1 MIQKY
6 QWGNPLIQT
15 NEQQRGKVQTWGNRG
30 IKQVGM
36 QAKQA
41 EEQNS
46 QLRKADARANRKT
59 KAPMQQNN
67 TAILQDALWRAG
79 AFKGIKDRKG
89 REVTYNTAV
98 DGISGTM
105 TKTAMENARKMGY
118 VINNNGSLS
127 KMSDITGD
135 VVKNAKQQSRQPQA
149 KQPRRNGL
157 AEMYGMTHAAAT
169 GGMSR
174 LPQPAQKKYTQ
185 YTEIDPN
192 DRQGFAEWLY
202 NEGSKHGVSNF
213 TDVTSA
219 LGRNFTGLGITIRPG
234 EGTKKQA
241 VALHL
246 YDRNDISQH
255 NDTINHYLGYMKG
268 SDNYK
273 WQQLNGGKKA
283 HDKRGLM
290 NRATKTPGEFLLG
303 RFSMMET
310 PDKYEVTNET
320 YNFNPSGT
328 DYAYNKVKDGTATAY
343 DKIRHVAGTYG
354 ANKDIPVKLEV
365 PKSQVLA
372 WYNQYKNR

>member
-6 QWGNPLIQT
+6 QYGNPLLQSDHKR
-15 NEQQRGKVQTWGNRG
+15 RGKISTWTNRG
-30 IKQVGM
+30 IKQVGI

-41 EEQNS
+41 ENNIRQF
-46 QLRKADARANRKT
+46 RKADARANRKT
-59 KAPMQQNN
+59 KVPMKSNN
-67 TAILQDALWRAG
+67 LAKLQEDLWKIG
-79 AFKGIKDRKG
+79 AFRGIKDRHG

-98 DGISGTM
+98 DGIEGNM
-105 TKTAMENARKMGY
+105 TRTAIANARKMGY
-118 VINNNGSLS
+118 IVNSNGMLQRS
-127 KMSDITGD
+127 
-135 VVKNAKQQSRQPQA
+135 KQQAKPQQTKPQA
-149 KQPRRNGL
+149 RRNGL

-174 LPQPAQKKYTQ
+174 LPQPAQKKYIQ

-192 DRQGFAEWLY
+192 DMQGFAEWLY
-202 NEGSKHGVSNF
+202 NEGSKHSLSNF

-246 YDRNDISQH
+246 YDRDDIFQR

-283 HDKRGLM
+283 HDNRGLM

-328 DYAYNKVKDGTATAY
+328 DYAYNKIKDGTATAY
-343 DKIRHVAGTYG
+343 DRIRHIAGEYG